1 MPKGTKRDLLKGL
14 PRGNWTDA
22 QWESLLSPARVEILV
37 LLEALR
43 EATAVELARGT
54 GRSPDS
60 LYPHLEALESCG
72 LIAGRER
79 TDEARV
85 ARAYS
90 LTERAATSPVDTQR
104 GAGMRRLGKAVEVNL
119 RDAARRAIR
128 YAEQAEGDP
137 EIAGGYA
144 FISEIGWLDAKG
156 QTRFRALLAE
166 LKALFRESREDRDGE
181 RFFVGVQFFR
191 DVSLPEHRVSKTA
204 SRRSRDRRKTPPE

>member
-1 MPKGTKRDLLKGL
+1 
-14 PRGNWTDA
+14 
-22 QWESLLSPARVEILV
+22 
-37 LLEALR
+37 
-43 EATAVELARGT
+43 
-54 GRSPDS
+54 
-60 LYPHLEALESCG
+60 
-72 LIAGRER
+72 
-79 TDEARV
+79 
-85 ARAYS
+85 
-90 LTERAATSPVDTQR
+90 VDTQR

-156 QTRFRALLAE
+156 QTRFRALFAE
-166 LKALFRESREDRDGE
+166 LKALFRESRESREDREGE

-191 DVSLPEHRVSKTA
+191 DVSLLEQRVSKTA